1 MENGFGMTTT
11 ELPPPTARTDI
22 GASRWPLPS
31 WDGLACILF
40 GIVAIL
46 ALLTFQDYGVT
57 WDEDVHNWYGVFVLN
72 YYLSGFADLRSLH
85 WLDLYNYGAV
95 FDSIAAALNT
105 ISPFGT
111 YETRHLLNAV
121 VGIVG
126 LIGTWKLGR
135 ALGGPRA
142 GFLAALFLALTPNYY
157 GQMFNNPKD
166 IPFAAGSVWALYYLV
181 QLVPA
186 LPRPRMS
193 LVAKLGLACGL
204 TLGVR
209 VGGLLLLCYLGMLLA
224 LFALWRAAETRRIR
238 VLFVAGLLGGLRV
251 FVPVVAVAYPVMLI
265 FWPWAQRGPIANPLA
280 ALATFSHQT
289 FPFRT
294 LFAGQYVPA
303 TDLPWTYLPVH
314 VLLALP
320 ELVLLLLLAA
330 PFAALWLLQR
340 DFGAIGRDKILAR
353 FIVAFAILFP
363 VGYAIAIKAVL
374 FDGMRHFIFVLPPIA
389 AAAALMADR
398 AWQSLT
404 APRARRVAIAGLGLY
419 GLIHIAVMA
428 ELHPDEYVYYN
439 AFIGGTK
446 GAQGLF
452 KLDYWANSYN
462 EAVHG
467 LTQYLKAQYGADFM
481 DHDFTVAVCGPP
493 GSAAYYFPANFIYTA
508 DAENAD
514 FFIAFTKDDCDKSLP
529 GTEIY
534 RVERMG
540 TLLSLVIDR
549 RAIVAGDSRPGLLAG
564 NR

>member
-1 MENGFGMTTT
+1 MTTT
-11 ELPPPTARTDI
+11 ELPPRAARTDI
-22 GASRWPLPS
+22 GATRWPLPS

-40 GIVAIL
+40 GAIAIVV
-46 ALLTFQDYGVT
+46 LLTFQDYGVT

-72 YYLSGFADLRSLH
+72 YYLSGFTDLRSLH

-105 ISPFGT
+105 VSPFGT
-111 YETRHLLNAV
+111 YETRHLLNAL

-135 ALGGPRA
+135 ALGGARA

-181 QLVPA
+181 QIVPT
-186 LPRPRMS
+186 LPRPRWTT
-193 LVAKLGLACGL
+193 VAKLGLACGL
-204 TLGVR
+204 TLAVR
-209 VGGLLLLCYLGMLLA
+209 IGGLLLLAYIGMLLG
-224 LFALWRAAETRRIR
+224 LFAVWRSLETRRVSI
-238 VLFVAGLLGGLRV
+238 LFREGLLCGARV
-251 FVPVVAVAYPVMLI
+251 FLPALAIAYPVMLM
-265 FWPWAQRGPIANPLA
+265 FWPWAQHGPIANPLS
-280 ALATFSHQT
+280 ALATFSHQD

-294 LFAGQYVPA
+294 LFAGHYVPA

-314 VLLALP
+314 ILLALP
-320 ELVLLLLLAA
+320 ELILLLVVAA
-330 PFAALWLLQR
+330 PFVALWLLWR
-340 DFGAIGRDKILAR
+340 DFGAIGRDRILTR
-353 FIVAFAILFP
+353 FMVGFAILFP
-363 VGYAIAIKAVL
+363 VGYAIAIQAVL

-389 AAAALMADR
+389 ALAALLADR
-398 AWQSLT
+398 AWQKLT
-404 APRARRVAIAGLGLY
+404 APNWRRGVLAALTLY
-419 GLIHIAVMA
+419 GAVHIGTMA
-428 ELHPDEYVYYN
+428 RLHPDEYVYYN

-462 EAVHG
+462 EAVRG
-467 LTQYLKAQYGADFM
+467 LAQYLKAEYGADFM

-493 GSAAYYFPANFIYTA
+493 GSAAYYFPPNFIYTA
-508 DAENAD
+508 DRDNAD

-540 TLLSLVIDR
+540 TLLSLVLDR
-549 RAIVAGDSRPGLLAG
+549 RAIVAGDRRPGLLAG